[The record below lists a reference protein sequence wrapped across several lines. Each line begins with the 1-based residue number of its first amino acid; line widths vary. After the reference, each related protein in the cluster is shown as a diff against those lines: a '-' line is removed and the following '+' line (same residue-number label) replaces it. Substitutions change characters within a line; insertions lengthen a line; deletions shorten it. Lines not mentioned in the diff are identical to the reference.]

1 MREIAGG
8 TVEYVLS
15 DQYVERVLSFLMPD
29 TEGTGLFAPNADVR
43 AQCLPKHDATNTQD
57 SDYIPFEQWVLLHA
71 KSVYDQQVDSN
82 RPKSLAKITDE
93 LLKSTTFSPR
103 KSTPGKFTVL
113 TSNEHTQFC
122 IRHKLFS

>member
-43 AQCLPKHDATNTQD
+43 AQCLPKD
-57 SDYIPFEQWVLLHA
+57 SDYKPFEQWVLLHA